1 MKTLVLAS
9 TDYDKEDYIESI
21 SVFNAVINNEG
32 V

>member
-9 TDYDKEDYIESI
+9 MYYDKEDYIESI